1 MRLALLCLCIS
12 GWWAS
17 LSSPSLA
24 ISVKYLAHASRD
36 GDIVVRAHSFVGFQI
51 TALHILN
58 QRDTDLE
65 LDVNGSYLRP
75 RVEGVQRIGIV
86 RGGSGSSGPV
96 EIVHDHRGYGR
107 DERIHG
113 GHEGRGE
120 GCEDASEDTGTAE
133 NSGSLP
139 GRTTQSLKAVLNF
152 SAS

>member
-75 RVEGVQRIGIV
+75 QVEGVQRIGIGIV
-86 RGGSGSSGPV
+86 RGGSGSSRLRLSSACGK
-96 EIVHDHRGYGR
+96 
-107 DERIHG
+107 
-113 GHEGRGE
+113 
-120 GCEDASEDTGTAE
+120 ASSNASAITCPASPPPEAC
-133 NSGSLP
+133 SSLT
-139 GRTTQSLKAVLNF
+139 RR
-152 SAS
+152 